1 MLLPQQSAIE
11 GFLASVPPYAEL
23 DQRALKRIA
32 RTAAQFEAPRR
43 TVIFRPGE
51 SAAGIHILM
60 SGHVKLALPAR
71 DHAEKV
77 IAIVGPGQ
85 SFGEL
90 GMFLQEPHMLS
101 AESVDHARIVRVDKT
116 AILAC
121 IKRNPEFATGMITA
135 LGRRLRDLIREI
147 DSWRRRSGVQRVIE
161 FLANELPVDAVQGTA
176 CVVLPAKKRI
186 IASRLDLTH
195 EHFSRILRELA
206 EASLISVAGP
216 TIAIHDVRKLRELAD
231 APRAAAPI

>member
-11 GFLASVPPYAEL
+11 GFLASIPPYAEL

-90 GMFLQEPHMLS
+90 GMFLQEPH
-101 AESVDHARIVRVDKT
+101 
-116 AILAC
+116 C
-121 IKRNPEFATGMITA
+121 FP
-135 LGRRLRDLIREI
+135 
-147 DSWRRRSGVQRVIE
+147 
-161 FLANELPVDAVQGTA
+161 
-176 CVVLPAKKRI
+176 
-186 IASRLDLTH
+186 
-195 EHFSRILRELA
+195 
-206 EASLISVAGP
+206 
-216 TIAIHDVRKLRELAD
+216 
-231 APRAAAPI
+231 PRAWTTLGSCGLTRPRYWHASSVIRSLQPA